1 MKKVFKLDCGW
12 ILTAIK
18 YMLGT
23 VIVIAIGIMY
33 SCERAANTVEIKTLD
48 NEIVTEEAATSTE
61 AASFDYICVHVTGY
75 VAKPG
80 VYNLVKGSRLFEA
93 VQAAGGFLKEADE
106 HFLNLASVL
115 NDGQQIRVFSK
126 EEAATAKITGSA
138 TQETGQ
144 LMVNINTASKEQLMT
159 LPGIG
164 KTRAE
169 SIIAYREKSGGFST
183 IEDIMK
189 VSGIKE
195 SAFEKIKEYICT
207 N

>member
-1 MKKVFKLDCGW
+1 MKKVFKLDRSW
-12 ILTAIK
+12 IVTAIK

-33 SCERAANTVEIKTLD
+33 SCEKAANTVEINTFD
-48 NEIVTEEAATSTE
+48 DEIITEEAATKTE
-61 AASFDYICVHVTGY
+61 AASFEYICVHVTGF

-93 VQAAGGFLKEADE
+93 VQAAGGFLEEADE

-115 NDGQQIRVFSK
+115 SDGQQIRVLSR
-126 EEAATAKITGSA
+126 EEAATAKFTSSTG
-138 TQETGQ
+138 QETGQ
-144 LMVNINTASKEQLMT
+144 LMVNINTASREQLMT

-164 KTRAE
+164 QTRAE